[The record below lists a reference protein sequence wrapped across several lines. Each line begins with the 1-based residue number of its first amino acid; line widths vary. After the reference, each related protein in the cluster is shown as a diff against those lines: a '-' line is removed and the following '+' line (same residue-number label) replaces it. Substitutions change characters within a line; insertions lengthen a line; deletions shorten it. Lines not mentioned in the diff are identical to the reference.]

1 MKLQGKRIVVVG
13 GSSGIGLAI
22 AAAVLGAGAEVII
35 VGRSADRL
43 ASALDTLG
51 SDVPCKGIV
60 CDVSDESQVMKLY
73 QQVGPFDHLVV
84 TAAGDLVYKAFD
96 EITLADVQ
104 KIVGTKLIGAF
115 LLVKYAKP
123 LLKTEASIVFTSGIN
138 AFIPPGKSSM
148 VSAVNGALIAYVRAL
163 AVELGPVRVNT
174 VSPGWVD
181 TPIWAGIAPGE
192 VKADM
197 FREMA
202 ERLPVRRIGE
212 PGDIAD
218 AVMLLLTNG
227 YMTGT
232 TLEVDGGRRLL

>member
-1 MKLQGKRIVVVG
+1 MKLQDKRVVVVG
-13 GSSGIGLAI
+13 GSSGIGLAV
-22 AAAVLGAGAEVII
+22 AAEVLAAGGEAII

-51 SDVPCKGIV
+51 SGVDCKGII
-60 CDVSDESQVMKLY
+60 CDISDESQVVNLY

-84 TAAGDLVYKAFD
+84 TAAGDVVYKPFD
-96 EITLADVQ
+96 DITLEEVQ
-104 KIVGTKLIGAF
+104 KIVGAKLIGAF
-115 LLVKYAKP
+115 LLVKHAKP
-123 LLKTEASIVFTSGIN
+123 LLNADASIVFTSGIN
-138 AFIPPGKSSM
+138 AFVPPGKSSI
-148 VSAVNGALIAYVRAL
+148 VSAVNGALIAYARAL
-163 AVELGPVRVNT
+163 AVELAPVRVNT